1 MLDAAPNT
9 TAITDKLPSPT
20 WQRWFRAVADWI
32 RRAHAIKS
40 WNPAIIGG
48 IGTAAAEG
56 AFVRV
61 GSVVYFS
68 LSITPSG
75 AWSAAQGVTSVGL
88 PVQAT
93 ADGGIVVAQN
103 GVVQGVATA
112 NGASLSLPTMFTLS
126 PLLISGAY
134 IAGGE

>member
-1 MLDAAPNT
+1 M
-9 TAITDKLPSPT
+9 
-20 WQRWFRAVADWI
+20 ADWI
-32 RRAHAIKS
+32 RSTTLWNQEVTQWIEDAESRQS
-40 WNPAIIGG
+40 WEPVISGST
-48 IGTAAAEG
+48 GTATAEG

-103 GVVQGVATA
+103 GIAQGVATA
-112 NGASLSLPTMFTLS
+112 SGASLSLPTLSTPS

>member
-1 MLDAAPNT
+1 MLDHAPTT

-20 WQRWFRAVADWI
+20 WQRWFRAVSDWI
-32 RRAHAIKS
+32 RRSETIKP
-40 WNPAIIGG
+40 WDPVVIGG
-48 IGTAAAEG
+48 LGTATTEARY
-56 AFVRV
+56 VRV

-75 AWSAAQGVTSVGL
+75 AWSATQGVTSVGL

-93 ADGGIVVAQN
+93 VDGGIVVAQS
-103 GVVQGVATA
+103 GIVQGIATA
-112 NGASLSLPTMFTLS
+112 SGTSLSLPTLSTSS